1 MKIKLLSLIIAMITV
16 VALLASCVGGGGNT
30 GGGNDNTGGNND
42 NTGGNNDNTGN
53 DNTGNNGGYDWA
65 NTELIMQLNMNS
77 SGGELASGAKLY
89 YTGADFSGSQDVGNA
104 VRARNSAA
112 ETAAK
117 VTMRYTYV
125 GDNDNGYG
133 WGSSIASIQ
142 DEVALGGSTAPDMYV
157 NFVYDMTCASI
168 RNCFANVLDTDSAV
182 YENGNH
188 FRFLESDYDPTT
200 TNYFD
205 AEAGEGYFYSYMES
219 LSLTPDSRI
228 YCVASN
234 YTLDLVRAFYV
245 MPVNVTLMNGITD
258 ANAPAGDPNNDGHDI
273 RDFYNFVQRSDNPW
287 NYSALAAYAN
297 YYVGSGNNVNTNAD
311 IGDEVIGFA
320 LGKGSGLSS
329 SGILYTTDISLFDYD
344 TAEGKYIYPAD
355 PGKLADLTG
364 ALYNLIAQNR
374 RCVAVV
380 DKESCNGTA
389 YAGLS
394 ELNAIRQ
401 KFSEN
406 GILFGGI
413 ICVGALEDAVYQ
425 GMRSGDGFGVVP
437 VPVYT
442 EGEEY
447 LTSVHNIARIAAISR
462 ASDAK
467 SQCTAF
473 LDYQSRNSADIL
485 EDYYDGVL
493 TAATGGVAGDAN
505 AKMLTYI
512 RNHVRTCFDKTF
524 EDVIANYCQ
533 GQGQTDALHKR
544 WAQVLADA
552 NYEISDITNSYDSL
566 REEKDEMLTTIYF
579 AWNELSEAK

>member
-1 MKIKLLSLIIAMITV
+1 MKIKLFSLIIAMITV
-16 VALLASCVGGGGNT
+16 IAILASCGGGG
-30 GGGNDNTGGNND
+30 D
-42 NTGGNNDNTGN
+42 
-53 DNTGNNGGYDWA
+53 TGNNGGNNGGNTGDNGNPGDNGDKPGNTGSMDWA
-65 NTELIMQLNMNS
+65 STELTMQLNMND
-77 SGGELASGAKLY
+77 SGKELSSGAKLY
-89 YTGADFSGSQDVGNA
+89 YTGTDYSGSQDVGNA

-112 ETAAK
+112 ESAAK

-125 GDNDNGYG
+125 GENNNGYG
-133 WGSSIASIQ
+133 WGGSIASIQ
-142 DEVALGGSTAPDMYV
+142 DEVSLGGSTAPDMYV

-182 YENGNH
+182 YENGNY
-188 FRFLESDYDPTT
+188 FRFLDADYDPTSDD
-200 TNYFD
+200 YFD
-205 AEAGEGYFYSYMES
+205 AEAGEGYFYQYMES
-219 LSLTPDSRI
+219 LSLTPDTRI

-258 ANAPAGDPNNDGHDI
+258 KGAPAGDPNNDGHDI
-273 RDFYNFVQRSDNPW
+273 QDFYAFVQREDNPW

-297 YYVGSGNNVNTNAD
+297 YYVGSGNPLNPNAD
-311 IGDEVIGFA
+311 IGDNVIGLA
-320 LGKGSGLSS
+320 IGKGSGLTP
-329 SGILYTTDISLFDYD
+329 SGILYTTDISLFNYN
-344 TAEGKYIYPAD
+344 TAEGKYEYPST
-355 PGKLADLTG
+355 PGKLGDLTS
-364 ALYNLIAQNR
+364 ALYTLISNNR
-374 RCVAVV
+374 SSIAVV
-380 DKESCNGTA
+380 TTASLDKTS

-401 KFSEN
+401 KFAEN
-406 GILFGGI
+406 GVLFGGV

-425 GMRSGDGFGVVP
+425 GMRTGDGFGVVP

-442 EGEEY
+442 AGEQY

-473 LDYQSRNSADIL
+473 LDYQSRNSAEIL

-533 GQGQTDALHKR
+533 GQGDTEAMHKR
-544 WAQVLADA
+544 WAQKLADA
-552 NYEISDITNSYDSL
+552 DYEISDISSIYNSL
-566 REEKDEMLTTIYF
+566 RDEKQIQLNTIYE
-579 AWNELSEAK
+579 AWLILSEAK